1 MSFFFSIILAPDN
14 DSVPSI
20 ITTAATR
27 NGSHL
32 NYLKGPEQGSYP
44 SLIRMPP
51 QLQVQ
56 KGYNSE
62 ELVYESPTSPRRVLR
77 QSTLPNPD
85 STIYYPNNQNLMLP
99 VSPKQAVSPQYSP
112 YQTDNENDDTENL
125 QPSPTTSRYVGGVR
139 RQSTLPGLPSE
150 LLVQPKYFSTSPNR
164 AYSRSP
170 DRPAPF
176 VRQSTFPSQTS
187 GSDLLHIPRQLP
199 TSPNRYVKSPDSGEG
214 IVVVEAYPKR
224 QMMRQATLPN
234 PDQHHKLLPTSPP
247 RQLSPGYRKVSP
259 EFVRQNTLPNP
270 EPPISSNVV
279 NSLSVHQHGP
289 KFLPISPR
297 AKQAFLFPQP
307 GPTPRPFLS
316 QQHFPI
322 VSDEPQNEVRE
333 LQRQHS
339 KMIKVRSH
347 SNEEYSVNKQTIPPQ
362 EGRRM
367 LPEIPPNRSPK

>member
-1 MSFFFSIILAPDN
+1 MNFFTAPDN

-20 ITTAATR
+20 ITTAASR

-32 NYLKGPEQGSYP
+32 SYLKGPEQGSYP

-51 QLQVQ
+51 QLTVQ

-62 ELVYESPTSPRRVLR
+62 ELVYDASNPTSPRRVVR

-85 STIYYPNNQNLMLP
+85 STTIYYPNSQNLMLP
-99 VSPKQAVSPQYSP
+99 VSPKQPLVSPQYNSP
-112 YQTDNENDDTENL
+112 YQTDNENDDAE
-125 QPSPTTSRYVGGVR
+125 PSPTTSRYAVR

-150 LLVQPKYFSTSPNR
+150 MNIQYFSTSPNR

-176 VRQSTFPSQTS
+176 VRQSTFPSQNS

-199 TSPNRYVKSPDSGEG
+199 TSPNRYVKSPDSGD
-214 IVVVEAYPKR
+214 VNVDVYPKR

-270 EPPISSNVV
+270 EPISSNVVVV

-347 SNEEYSVNKQTIPPQ
+347 SNEEYTVNKNALPPQ